1 MAAISNG
8 VTCLYG
14 VAGAVTELF
23 VQSYSIASSF
33 NADATVMDEDGLTV
47 THRMDD
53 RKSEISIEGIAKSDS
68 IPELGDTIDFTA
80 QTTSAYGTAG
90 STSFSGTV
98 TKVDEKGSNKAFVSV
113 SITAISY
120 EGVADPAP

>member
-14 VAGAVTELF
+14 ISGTVNDLF

-33 NADATVMDEDGLTV
+33 NSDATVMDEDGLTV

-53 RKSEISIEGIAKSDS
+53 RKSEITIEGIAKTSTIPALGETITFTVKTDS
-68 IPELGDTIDFTA
+68 
-80 QTTSAYGTAG
+80 SYGTSG

-98 TKVDEKGSNKAFVSV
+98 TKVDDKGSNKAFTSV
-113 SITAISY
+113 TVTAISY
-120 EGVADPAP
+120 ESIP

>member
-14 VAGAVTELF
+14 VSDSVANLF
-23 VQSYSIASSF
+23 VQSYSITSTF
-33 NADATVMDEDGLTV
+33 NSDATVMDEDGLTV

-53 RKSEISIEGIAKSDS
+53 RKSEITIEGIAKSSS
-68 IPELGDTIDFTA
+68 IPALGDPLSFTVNTA
-80 QTTSAYGTAG
+80 SAYGASA

-98 TKVDEKGSNKAFVSV
+98 TSVDDKGTNKAFVSV
-113 SITAISY
+113 TIKAIAY
-120 EGVADPAP
+120 EQI